1 MKVLLAEVNI
11 SEGKDLELVEKV
23 KAALLDGEPVDLM
36 DLNSNPNHH
45 RTVFTY
51 KGSPE
56 AVLAGTKRLAAKAIE
71 LIDMT
76 THSGSHPRIG
86 AVDVVP
92 FIPVKDVTIEEALI
106 IARDFG
112 KYLGDE
118 LGVPVY
124 YYEDA
129 ASCEERKNLVRIRK
143 GEYEGLCERMKDP
156 AWVPDEG
163 PKMFNAKS
171 GATVTGVRFPLVAF
185 NVNLKT
191 DDITIAKKIV
201 KAVRGVAGGYQN
213 VRAIAL
219 PLEERGIV
227 QVSMNLTNYE
237 KTPIHRVFET
247 IKSEAS
253 QYGVLIDDCELV
265 GPVPVYA
272 LEDVL
277 KFYLRTHT
285 FTMEQLYF

>member
-1 MKVLLAEVNI
+1 MKVLMAEVNI
-11 SEGKDLELVEKV
+11 SEGKDMELVEQV
-23 KAALLDGEPVDLM
+23 KTALLSGEPVDVM
-36 DLNSNPNHH
+36 DINSNVNHN

-51 KGSPE
+51 KGEPQ
-56 AVLAGTKRLAAKAIE
+56 AVLEGTKRLAAKAIE

-76 THSGSHPRIG
+76 KHTGSHPRMG

-92 FIPVKDVTIEEALI
+92 FIPVKDISIDEALV
-106 IARDFG
+106 IARAFG
-112 KYLGDE
+112 KFLGDE

-129 ASCEERKNLVRIRK
+129 ATSEERKTLPKIRK

-163 PKMFNAKS
+163 PKEFNAKS
-171 GATVTGVRFPLVAF
+171 GGTVTGVRFPLVAF

-191 DDITIAKKIV
+191 SDMTLAKKIV
-201 KAVRGVAGGYQN
+201 KAVRGAAGGYQN

-219 PLEERGIV
+219 PLKERGIV

-253 QYGVLIDDCELV
+253 QYGVLVEDCELV

-272 LEDVL
+272 LEEVL
-277 KFYLRTHT
+277 KFYLRVHS
-285 FTMEQLYF
+285 FSMDQLYF

>member
-1 MKVLLAEVNI
+1 MAEVNI
-11 SEGKDLELVEKV
+11 SEGKDLDLVEQV
-23 KAALLDGEPVDLM
+23 KAALLDGEAVDVM
-36 DLNSNPNHH
+36 DIKSNANHN

-56 AVLAGTKRLAAKAIE
+56 AVLDGTKRLAAKAIE

-76 THSGSHPRIG
+76 KHTGSHPRIG

-92 FIPVKDVTIEEALI
+92 FIPVKDVSIDEALV
-106 IARDFG
+106 IARAFG

-129 ASCEERKNLVRIRK
+129 ATCEERKNLVRIRK
-143 GEYEGLCERMKDP
+143 GEYEALCERMKDP

-163 PKMFNAKS
+163 PKDFNAKS

-191 DDITIAKKIV
+191 ADIAIAKQIV
-201 KAVRGVAGGYQN
+201 KAVRGAAGGYQN

-253 QYGVLIDDCELV
+253 QYGILVEDCELV

-272 LEDVL
+272 LEEVL

-285 FTMEQLYF
+285 FSMEQLYF

>member
-1 MKVLLAEVNI
+1 MKVLMAEVNI
-11 SEGKDLELVEKV
+11 SEGKDMELVEQV
-23 KAALLDGEPVDLM
+23 KTALLSGEPVDVM
-36 DLNSNPNHH
+36 DINSNVNHN

-51 KGSPE
+51 KGEPQ
-56 AVLAGTKRLAAKAIE
+56 AVLEGTKRLAAKAIE

-76 THSGSHPRIG
+76 KHTGSHPRMG

-92 FIPVKDVTIEEALI
+92 FIPVKDISIDEALV
-106 IARDFG
+106 IARAFG
-112 KYLGDE
+112 KFLGDE

-129 ASCEERKNLVRIRK
+129 ATSEERKTLPKIRK
-143 GEYEGLCERMKDP
+143 GEYEGLCERMKYP

-163 PKMFNAKS
+163 PKEFNAKS
-171 GATVTGVRFPLVAF
+171 GGTVTGVRFPLVAF

-191 DDITIAKKIV
+191 SDMTLAKKIV
-201 KAVRGVAGGYQN
+201 KAVRGAAGGYQN

-219 PLEERGIV
+219 PLKERGIV

-253 QYGVLIDDCELV
+253 QYGVLVEDCELV

-272 LEDVL
+272 LEEVL
-277 KFYLRTHT
+277 KFYLRVHS
-285 FTMEQLYF
+285 FSMDQLYF

>member
-1 MKVLLAEVNI
+1 MKVLMAEVNI
-11 SEGKDLELVEKV
+11 SEGKDLELVERV
-23 KAALLDGEPVDLM
+23 KSALLNGVPVDLM
-36 DLNSNPNHH
+36 DINSNANHN

-51 KGSPE
+51 KGDPE

-71 LIDMT
+71 LIDMSK
-76 THSGSHPRIG
+76 HKGSHPRIG

-92 FIPVKDVTIEEALI
+92 FIPVKDVTIDEALVV
-106 IARDFG
+106 ARAFG

-129 ASCEERKNLVRIRK
+129 ASCEERKSLVRIRK
-143 GEYEGLCERMKDP
+143 GEYEALCDRMKDP
-156 AWVPDEG
+156 AWAPDEG
-163 PKMFNAKS
+163 PGKFNAKS

-191 DDITIAKKIV
+191 DDINIAKKIV
-201 KAVRGVAGGYQN
+201 KAVRAATGGYAN

-253 QYGVLIDDCELV
+253 QYGILVEDCELV

-277 KFYLRTHT
+277 KFYLRTHS
-285 FTMEQLYF
+285 FSMEQLYF

>member
-1 MKVLLAEVNI
+1 MKVLMAEVNF
-11 SEGKDLELVEKV
+11 SEGKDQNLIEQV
-23 KAALLDGEPVDLM
+23 KQALLAGEPVDLM
-36 DLNSNPNHH
+36 DANSDPNHN

-56 AVLAGTKRLAAKAIE
+56 AVLEGTKRLAAKAIE

-76 THSGSHPRIG
+76 KQSGSHPRIG

-92 FIPVKDVTIEEALI
+92 FIPVKDVTIAEALEV
-106 IARDFG
+106 ARAFG
-112 KYLGDE
+112 KFIGDE
-118 LGVPVY
+118 VGVPVY

-129 ASCEERKNLVRIRK
+129 ATCEERKSLVRIRK
-143 GEYEGLCERMKDP
+143 GEYEALCERMKDP

-163 PKMFNAKS
+163 PKDFVAKS

-191 DDITIAKKIV
+191 DDITIAKNIV

-253 QYGVLIDDCELV
+253 QYGVLVEDCELV

-277 KFYLRTHT
+277 KFYLRTKS
-285 FTMEQLYF
+285 FSMEQLYF

>member
-1 MKVLLAEVNI
+1 MKTLMAEVNF
-11 SEGKDLELVEKV
+11 SEGRNADIIKQVESAMRDGAPIELMEISSD
-23 KAALLDGEPVDLM
+23 ADH
-36 DLNSNPNHH
+36 N

-51 KGSPE
+51 KGEPQN
-56 AVLAGTKRLAAKAIE
+56 VLDATKRLCAKAVE

-76 THSGSHPRIG
+76 KHTGAHPRIG

-92 FIPVKDVTIEEALI
+92 FIPVKEVSIDEALEVC
-106 IARDFG
+106 RSFG
-112 KYLGDE
+112 HFMGS
-118 LGVPVY
+118 LGVPTY

-129 ASCEERKNLVRIRK
+129 ATCEERKSLPKIRK
-143 GEYEGLCERMKDP
+143 GQYEGLSEKMLDP
-156 AWVPDEG
+156 AWAPDEG
-163 PKMFNAKS
+163 PAVFNAKS

-185 NVNLKT
+185 NVNLQTK
-191 DDITIAKKIV
+191 DLEIGKKIV
-201 KAVRGVAGGYQN
+201 KAVRAVTGGYQY

-219 PLEERGIV
+219 SLEERDGIV

-253 QYGVLIDDCELV
+253 QYGVGIIDCDLV

-272 LEDVL
+272 LQDVL
-277 KFYLRTHT
+277 KFYLRTHN
-285 FTMEQLYF
+285 FKLDQLYM

>member
-1 MKVLLAEVNI
+1 MKVLMAEVNF
-11 SEGKDLELVEKV
+11 SEGKDLDMVEKV
-23 KAALLDGEPVDLM
+23 KQALLAGEPVDLM
-36 DLNSNPNHH
+36 DVNSDPNHN

-56 AVLAGTKRLAAKAIE
+56 AVLEGTKRLAAKAIE
-71 LIDMT
+71 LIDMKKHT
-76 THSGSHPRIG
+76 GSHPRIG

-92 FIPVKDVTIEEALI
+92 FIPVKDVTIEEALMV
-106 IARDFG
+106 ARAFG
-112 KYLGDE
+112 KFLGDE
-118 LGVPVY
+118 VGVPVY

-129 ASCEERKNLVRIRK
+129 ATSEERKSLVRIRK
-143 GEYEGLCERMKDP
+143 GEYEALCERMKDP

-163 PKMFNAKS
+163 PKEFVAKS

-191 DDITIAKKIV
+191 DDINIAKKIV

-253 QYGVLIDDCELV
+253 QYGVLIEDCEMV

-272 LEDVL
+272 LEEVL
-277 KFYLRTHT
+277 KFYLRIHS
-285 FTMEQLYF
+285 FSMEQLYF

>member
-11 SEGKDLELVEKV
+11 SEGKDLDLIEKV
-23 KAALLDGEPVDLM
+23 KAALLDGEPVELM
-36 DLNSNPNHH
+36 DLNSDPNHH

-92 FIPVKDVTIEEALI
+92 FIPVKDVSIEEALV
-106 IARDFG
+106 IAREFG
-112 KYLGDE
+112 KYLGEE

-129 ASCEERKNLVRIRK
+129 ATCEERKNLVRIRK
-143 GEYEGLCERMKDP
+143 GEYEGLCERMKDA

-163 PKMFNAKS
+163 PKEFNPKS

-201 KAVRGVAGGYQN
+201 KAVRGAAGGYQN

-253 QYGVLIDDCELV
+253 QYGILIDDCELV

-277 KFYLRTHT
+277 KFYLRAQT
-285 FTMEQLYF
+285 FSMEQLYF

>member
-23 KAALLDGEPVDLM
+23 KAALLDGEPVELM

-76 THSGSHPRIG
+76 THNGSHPRIG

-92 FIPVKDVTIEEALI
+92 FIPVKDVTIEEALV

-163 PKMFNAKS
+163 PKDFNAKS

-201 KAVRGVAGGYQN
+201 KAVRCVAGGYQN

-253 QYGVLIDDCELV
+253 QYGILIDDCELV

>member
-1 MKVLLAEVNI
+1 MKVLMAEVNI
-11 SEGKDLELVEKV
+11 SEGKDLDLVEQV
-23 KAALLDGEPVDLM
+23 KAAQLDVEAVDVM
-36 DLNSNPNHH
+36 DINSNANHH

-56 AVLAGTKRLAAKAIE
+56 AVLDGTKRLAAKAIE

-76 THSGSHPRIG
+76 KHTGSHPRIG

-92 FIPVKDVTIEEALI
+92 FIPVKDVSIDEALV
-106 IARDFG
+106 IARAFG

-129 ASCEERKNLVRIRK
+129 ATCEERKNLVRIRK
-143 GEYEGLCERMKDP
+143 GEYEALCERMKDP

-163 PKMFNAKS
+163 PKDFNAKS

-191 DDITIAKKIV
+191 ADIAIAKQIV
-201 KAVRGVAGGYQN
+201 KAVRGAAGGYQN

-253 QYGVLIDDCELV
+253 QYGILVEDCELV

-272 LEDVL
+272 LEEVL

-285 FTMEQLYF
+285 FSMEQLYF

>member
-1 MKVLLAEVNI
+1 MKVLMAEVNI
-11 SEGKDLELVEKV
+11 SEGTDLELVEQV
-23 KAALLDGEPVDLM
+23 KAALLAGDPVDVM
-36 DLNSNPNHH
+36 DINSNANHN

-51 KGSPE
+51 KGDPE

-76 THSGSHPRIG
+76 RHTGSHPRIG

-92 FIPVKDVTIEEALI
+92 FIPVKDVTIEEALVC
-106 IARDFG
+106 ARSFG
-112 KYLGDE
+112 KFLGDE

-129 ASCEERKNLVRIRK
+129 ATCEERKSLPRIRK
-143 GEYEGLCERMKDP
+143 GEYEALSERMQDP

-163 PKMFNAKS
+163 PKEFNAKS

-191 DDITIAKKIV
+191 DDIALAKKIV
-201 KAVRGVAGGYQN
+201 KAVRAATGGYQC

-227 QVSMNLTNYE
+227 QISMNLTNYE

-253 QYGVLIDDCELV
+253 QFGVLVEDCELV

-277 KFYLRTHT
+277 KFYLRTHS
-285 FTMEQLYF
+285 FCMDQLYF

>member
-23 KAALLDGEPVDLM
+23 KAALLDGEPVELM

-76 THSGSHPRIG
+76 THNGSHPRIG

-92 FIPVKDVTIEEALI
+92 FIPVKDVTIEEALV

-163 PKMFNAKS
+163 PKDFNAKS

-253 QYGVLIDDCELV
+253 QYGILIDDCELV